1 MIDLAGA
8 QRAIYET
15 IRGAAGAPCFVHL
28 CMDHGALWVSDL
40 PRRTDR
46 LAPALSALVALGIRC
61 DTDPTTGLWRLDW
74 TAEGWRERLERLPDC
89 LPALPRDEALHPAYA
104 LCRLL
109 LLHPAPVERQPMAQV
124 REMAK
129 LAAGAPGAA
138 SGRRTRADRRGRAMP
153 SHGPAP
159 GRRRG
164 PGAGG
169 LDCAHGRITQTGGIA

>member
-15 IRGAAGAPCFVHL
+15 IRGAAGAPCFVRL
-28 CMDHGALWVSDL
+28 CMDHSALWVSDL

-61 DTDPTTGLWRLDW
+61 DTDPATGLWRLDW
-74 TAEGWRERLERLPDC
+74 TAEGWRERLERLPNC

-129 LAAGAPGAA
+129 LTAGAPGPLLAA
-138 SGRRTRADRRGRAMP
+138 V
-153 SHGPAP
+153 PALTGEAARCLRMGLP
-159 GRRRG
+159 LAE
-164 PGAGG
+164 GAGRV
-169 LDCAHGRITQTGGIA
+169 LADWIARMDG

>member
-15 IRGAAGAPCFVHL
+15 IRGAAGAPCFVRL
-28 CMDHGALWVSDL
+28 CMDHSALWVSDL

-129 LAAGAPGAA
+129 LTAGAPGPLLAA
-138 SGRRTRADRRGRAMP
+138 V
-153 SHGPAP
+153 PALTGEAARCLRMGLP
-159 GRRRG
+159 LAE
-164 PGAGG
+164 GAGRV
-169 LDCAHGRITQTGGIA
+169 LADWIARMDG

>member
-15 IRGAAGAPCFVHL
+15 IRGAAGAPCFVRL
-28 CMDHGALWVSDL
+28 CMDHSALWVIDL

-46 LAPALSALVALGIRC
+46 LAPALSALEALGIRC
-61 DTDPTTGLWRLDW
+61 DTDPATGLWRLDW
-74 TAEGWRERLERLPDC
+74 TAEGWRERLKRLPDC

-129 LAAGAPGAA
+129 LAAGAPGPLLAA
-138 SGRRTRADRRGRAMP
+138 VPALTGESARRLRMGLPLAEGGGRVLADWI
-153 SHGPAP
+153 
-159 GRRRG
+159 
-164 PGAGG
+164 
-169 LDCAHGRITQTGGIA
+169 AHMDGQSRQEG

>member
-15 IRGAAGAPCFVHL
+15 IRGAAGAPCFVRL

-129 LAAGAPGAA
+129 LTAGAPGPLLAA
-138 SGRRTRADRRGRAMP
+138 V
-153 SHGPAP
+153 PALTGEAARCLRMGLP
-159 GRRRG
+159 LAE
-164 PGAGG
+164 GAGRVLADWIVRMDG
-169 LDCAHGRITQTGGIA
+169 